1 MAAISVISS
10 SSCPVISMVRLDDGS
25 RPLTWRELTARQ
37 PETMTA
43 D

>member
-1 MAAISVISS
+1 
-10 SSCPVISMVRLDDGS
+10 MVRLDDGS
-25 RPLTWRELTARQ
+25 QPLTWRELSTRE